1 MRCRTQALASA
12 RGALLLLAGATCAG
26 AGPPTVQLEGGKA
39 AGVATA
45 GAGAFFVGLPFA
57 APPVGLKG
65 RWMPPRPLPP
75 WTGTLDAT
83 DFKPA
88 CAQTNDWTGQP
99 EPSIPGGGQGSE
111 DCLYLDVYTP
121 MLAPKEPLAVLL
133 FVHGGGFTGGAG
145 PTSSL
150 CFYLACIVHF
160 KFTYSSAVVIVAK
173 PDTASAA
180 SVHRR

>member
-1 MRCRTQALASA
+1 MRRTLALASA
-12 RGALLLLAGATCAG
+12 LLLAGSASA
-26 AGPPTVQLEGGKA
+26 APTVQLEGGKA

-45 GAGAFFVGLPFA
+45 GASAFFVGLPFA
-57 APPVGLKG
+57 APPVGVTG
-65 RWMPPRPLPP
+65 RWMPPRPPPP

-121 MLAPKEPLAVLL
+121 TLAPKEPLAVLL
-133 FVHGGGFTGGAG
+133 FVHGGGFTGGAS
-145 PTSSL
+145 PTVPICLQLPASS
-150 CFYLACIVHF
+150 H
-160 KFTYSSAVVIVAK
+160 K
-173 PDTASAA
+173 
-180 SVHRR
+180 